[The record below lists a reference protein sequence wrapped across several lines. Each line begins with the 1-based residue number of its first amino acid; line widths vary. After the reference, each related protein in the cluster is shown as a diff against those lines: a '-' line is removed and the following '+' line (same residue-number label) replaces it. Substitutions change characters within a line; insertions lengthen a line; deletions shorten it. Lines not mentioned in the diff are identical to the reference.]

1 MLEEIGEKE
10 NAEPYL
16 RALLER
22 GERIMGF
29 GHRVYRTKDPRA
41 VALGSIAKQLLG
53 NEKSFELAL
62 HVEEVAL
69 RLLREHKPGREIH
82 TNVEFYAAA
91 VLGAVGLEP
100 SLFTPTFAV
109 SRLGGWVAH
118 ILEQAQESDIIRPL
132 ALYTGPRR

>member
-53 NEKSFELAL
+53 NQKSFELAL

-132 ALYTGPRR
+132 PLYTGPRR